1 MKHAFFIKS
10 LLAMSL
16 SFGVA
21 TFANTASDGILVKV
35 NDEVILK
42 SEFLDAGTAIA
53 REYRDRGIALSSQE
67 LQNLTLDSLINKK
80 LQLGLIRRAGFS
92 PNENIINQ
100 ELLAIAQ
107 RQGFNN
113 LSDFQRALD
122 AKKAGSY
129 EKLRQSVI
137 EEASIVALWQ
147 AQVRPRINI
156 SEQEVN
162 AFLNS
167 PEGQNIPHESVLV
180 PQWQTSHI
188 LVAVNDTQSESLAE
202 QKINALYSELQKG
215 ADFASLAATY
225 SDDTGSATQNGQLG
239 WVGTG
244 QMVQEFERMM
254 KNTEAGDFS
263 TPFRTQFGWH
273 ILKVNNTRQL
283 DMSDEARKDKARE
296 ILFGRQAPQAEED
309 WMEELRAGAY
319 IEILD

>member
-21 TFANTASDGILVKV
+21 TFANTTSDGILVKV

-107 RQGFNN
+107 SQGFNN

-122 AKKAGSY
+122 AKKQAVTRSY
-129 EKLRQSVI
+129 AKALSKKPVSLPCGKLRYVH
-137 EEASIVALWQ
+137 AL
-147 AQVRPRINI
+147 I
-156 SEQEVN
+156 SAN
-162 AFLNS
+162 
-167 PEGQNIPHESVLV
+167 
-180 PQWQTSHI
+180 
-188 LVAVNDTQSESLAE
+188 
-202 QKINALYSELQKG
+202 KK
-215 ADFASLAATY
+215 
-225 SDDTGSATQNGQLG
+225 
-239 WVGTG
+239 
-244 QMVQEFERMM
+244 
-254 KNTEAGDFS
+254 
-263 TPFRTQFGWH
+263 
-273 ILKVNNTRQL
+273 
-283 DMSDEARKDKARE
+283 
-296 ILFGRQAPQAEED
+296 
-309 WMEELRAGAY
+309 
-319 IEILD
+319 

>member
-21 TFANTASDGILVKV
+21 TFANTTNDGILAKV
-35 NDEVILK
+35 NDEIILK
-42 SEFLDAGTAIA
+42 SEFLDAGVAIA
-53 REYRDRGIALSSQE
+53 REYRDRGIALSGQE

-80 LQLGLIRRAGFS
+80 LQLGLIRRAGFV

-113 LSDFQRALD
+113 LSDFQRSLD
-122 AKKAGSY
+122 NKKAGSY

-167 PEGQNIPHESVLV
+167 PEGQNVPHESVLV

-244 QMVQEFERMM
+244 QMVQEFERVM

-263 TPFRTQFGWH
+263 VPFRTQFGYH

-283 DMSDEARKDKARE
+283 DMSGEARKEKARE
-296 ILFGRQAPQAEED
+296 ILFSRQAPQAEED

-319 IEILD
+319 IEVID